1 MVGIKD
7 LSESI
12 MSIEAAQSLA
22 TKMNLDLVKIVPNAQ
37 PPVCRIMDYGKYCF
51 EMRKK
56 EREAKKKQKVI
67 EIKEIRLSMG
77 IGENDLETKANHAK
91 RFLQAGN
98 KVKVV
103 LRFRGREMMHTKL
116 GEDLLQKFADA
127 CVEFGAIEKAPRLDS
142 RNMLMFLTAKN
153 SK

>member
-22 TKMNLDLVKIVPNAQ
+22 AKMNLDLVKIVPNAQ

-56 EREAKKKQKVI
+56 
-67 EIKEIRLSMG
+67 SS
-77 IGENDLETKANHAK
+77 ETYIIS
-91 RFLQAGN
+91 F
-98 KVKVV
+98 
-103 LRFRGREMMHTKL
+103 
-116 GEDLLQKFADA
+116 
-127 CVEFGAIEKAPRLDS
+127 S
-142 RNMLMFLTAKN
+142 R
-153 SK
+153 